1 MLEKEPYYRIS
12 SSVVVKR
19 LTSLKVRH
27 KKPSQKRFLNYFYA
41 LTSLFPFIIH
51 NRCFRY

>member
-1 MLEKEPYYRIS
+1 MGKNLKIIAEMLEKEPNNRIS

-27 KKPSQKRFLNYFYA
+27 KKPSQKNVFLTIFM
-41 LTSLFPFIIH
+41 H
-51 NRCFRY
+51 